1 VIKMGSRIRK
11 AFKKVTKFVDKKV
24 VEPLERPV
32 KSVAKTVDKAIVE
45 PLEKPVKSV
54 AKVVDKAIVEPLER
68 PVKKVAKGVKNI
80 ADEAFEELIE
90 KPVKK
95 VAAETFDVVMNTDKE
110 ERRAML
116 GDAPPAPEPEVT
128 PEVTPETAP
137 DEPTIV
143 GRGRR
148 RSKRSGQAGTIM
160 EEYGALT
167 AKAKAKAVER
177 A

>member
-1 VIKMGSRIRK
+1 MGSKIKK

-32 KSVAKTVDKAIVE
+32 K
-45 PLEKPVKSV
+45 
-54 AKVVDKAIVEPLER
+54 KVV
-68 PVKKVAKGVKNI
+68 KGVKNI
-80 ADEAFEELIE
+80 ADEAFEEIIE

-95 VAAETFDVVMNTDKE
+95 VATETFDVVMNTDKE

-116 GDAPPAPEPEVT
+116 YGAPPATEPEVT
-128 PEVTPETAP
+128 PEVTPEAVP